1 MSGELYLSLNEN
13 HLNIYTIDF
22 ENKKINFKKTLEA
35 HADLISSILINEK
48 NNYLITGAKD
58 HSIFVWKLDTLE
70 YKHNLIGHR
79 DLISCMDI

>member
-22 ENKKINFKKTLEA
+22 ENKKINFKQTLEA

-48 NNYLITGAKD
+48 NN
-58 HSIFVWKLDTLE
+58 
-70 YKHNLIGHR
+70 
-79 DLISCMDI
+79 